1 MTDPRA
7 LDQRDP
13 HPAPEWRETS
23 QPGIRRLAREA
34 AEAAVRASREKRKKV
49 ATTEEDV

>member
-13 HPAPEWRETS
+13 HPAPEWREVS
-23 QPGIRRLAREA
+23 SLWARRQALEA
-34 AEAAVRASREKRKKV
+34 TEAAVRASREKRKKPV
-49 ATTEEDV
+49 EEAS